1 MKLPELGVKRPVFT
15 GVIFVVILILGG
27 ISFFSLPIDLFPEI
41 EQPTVT
47 VITPYLG
54 VGAEDIETL
63 VTKEVENGLNGVANL
78 EEISSVSKD
87 NMSLVMLKFAWG
99 TDLNEAMDDVRLKLE
114 FATRNLPTD
123 IEPPQIFKFNTAMF
137 PVVMFGITA
146 DKSWPN
152 LKTLAEKRIVDPLK
166 TVPGVGTIQL
176 ISGLKRQIRIEFALD
191 RLRAF
196 PNISMTQVGQAIAG
210 ENLTVPAGDITIGQ
224 KAMTVR
230 MPGEF
235 KDPSEIEEIVVGV
248 SPEGRVVKVKD
259 IARVVDDFEEQ
270 TEKVFMNGGP
280 AIMFIVFKQ
289 TGGNTV
295 EVAGAVLKRIE
306 EIKKTLPEDVKVI
319 TLFDTSEFIKNSIAN
334 LKHDIYFG
342 GLLVILIVWLFLR
355 NIRSSLIIAATIPYS
370 LILAFIFMRFF
381 KYTINMMSLASL
393 AIAIGIVVD
402 DAIVVLENVTRHM
415 EEGSKLNRACVDG
428 ASEVGLAV
436 SASTYTNVVIFVPLL
451 FVTGFA
457 GLLFRQLGFVV
468 TITLLGSLFA
478 ALTLTP
484 MMASKL
490 LRIYSPQEMEVI
502 TEKRRLGIYRSFET
516 LYLRLLNVAL
526 HNRWTTVLIAIGL
539 SLFLMLGPLRYTRFE
554 FMPDED
560 TGMIEV
566 VAELA
571 PGTDVNVTARL
582 GLEMTDLMQRE
593 LVGAGGKPEWRTIYI
608 RTGQNPMGFGSAM
621 GEKEGNNVLQC
632 GALLISR
639 KLRTR
644 SSFEYADIIRPYL
657 QKYPGILRLSLN
669 AGNKMQSFISG
680 AGKPVSIEIKGA
692 DFEQTNNYAN
702 KIADRIRTL
711 KGLVDI
717 SVSRDAGKLNLSLIV
732 DRERLAMMGLNTGL
746 TAMQLRAAVFGAA
759 VSKFRDADNEYDIF
773 LRLREQDRK
782 SIENLE
788 NIPVLNLM
796 GKQVTVGNIAH
807 IEESVTPIEIDRL
820 NQERV
825 VKVEAN
831 AAKGANLQGIA
842 QEIRKIIQEN
852 PPPDVKTMSITLG
865 GNIKNMIQT
874 YRDLTLI
881 ALLSLL
887 LVYIVM
893 AAQFENLVDPL
904 IIMFSV
910 PFALNGVLLFIVLT
924 RVTFSMYTFLG
935 IIMLIGIVVKNAIVY
950 VDYVNIMRRRGKSL
964 DEAVRISGKNRLR
977 PVLMTTICTIMGMAP
992 MALSRAEGSEA
1003 WRPLGIAVIGGL
1015 TLSTLVSLVLVPSIY
1030 HIVYTWLAK
1039 IGRGERKEIVIE

>member
-1 MKLPELGVKRPVFT
+1 MRLPELGVRRPVFA

-27 ISFFSLPIDLFPEI
+27 ISFFSLPVDLFPEI
-41 EQPTVT
+41 EQPSVT

-54 VGAEDIETL
+54 VGTEDIETL
-63 VTKEVENGLNGVANL
+63 VTKPLENGLNGVANL
-78 EEISSVSKD
+78 DEISSISKD
-87 NMSLVMLKFAWG
+87 NMSLVVLKFAWG
-99 TDLNEAMDDVRLKLE
+99 TDLNEAMDDIRLKLE
-114 FATRNLPTD
+114 FTTRNLPKD

-137 PVVMFGITA
+137 PVIMFCITA
-146 DKSWPN
+146 DKSWAN
-152 LKTLAEKRIVDPLK
+152 LKTLAEKRVVDPLK

-176 ISGLKRQIRIEFALD
+176 ISGLKRQIRIEFDLE

-196 PNISMTQVGQAIAG
+196 PNISMMQVGQAIAG
-210 ENLTVPAGDITIGQ
+210 ENITVPAGDITIGE
-224 KAMTVR
+224 KALTVR
-230 MPGEF
+230 LPGEF
-235 KDPSEIEEIVVGV
+235 SDPSEIKDIVVGA
-248 SPEGRVVKVKD
+248 SPEGRVLKVKD
-259 IARVVDDFEEQ
+259 VARVVDDFEDQ
-270 TEKVFMNGGP
+270 TEKVFMNGRP
-280 AIMFIVFKQ
+280 AIMFLVMKQ

-295 EVAGAVLKRIE
+295 RVAGAVLNRIE
-306 EIKKTLPEDVKVI
+306 EIKKTLPEDVKI
-319 TLFDTSEFIKNSIAN
+319 TTLFDTSEFIKNSITN
-334 LKHDIYFG
+334 LKHDIYYG
-342 GLLVILIVWLFLR
+342 AILVILIVWLFLR
-355 NIRSSLIIAATIPYS
+355 NFRSSFIIAATIPYS

-393 AIAIGIVVD
+393 AIAIGMVVD
-402 DAIVVLENVTRHM
+402 DAIVVLENITRHM
-415 EEGSKLNRACVDG
+415 EEGQKLNKACVDG

-468 TITLLGSLFA
+468 TITMLGSLFA

-490 LRIYSPQEMEVI
+490 LRVYSAQEMEVI
-502 TEKRRLGIYRSFET
+502 TEKRQLGIYRRVEN
-516 LYLRLLNVAL
+516 LYLRLLDLAL
-526 HNRWTTVLIAIGL
+526 HNRWRTVLIAIGI
-539 SLFLMLGPLRYTRFE
+539 SLFLLLGPIRFTRFE

-560 TGMIEV
+560 TGMVEI

-571 PGTDVNVTARL
+571 PGTDVNVTTRL
-582 GLEMTDLMQRE
+582 GLQLTDLLQQK
-593 LVGAGGKPEWRTIYI
+593 LVGTNGQKEWRTIYI
-608 RTGQNPMGFGSAM
+608 RTGQNPMGFSSAM
-621 GEKEGNNVLQC
+621 GEKEGDNVLQC
-632 GALLISR
+632 GALLISS

-657 QKYPGILRLSLN
+657 QKYPGILRLNIN
-669 AGNKMQSFISG
+669 AGNKIQSLISG

-692 DFEQTNNYAN
+692 DLQMTNNYAN
-702 KIADRIRTL
+702 MIAGRI
-711 KGLVDI
+711 KNINGLTDV
-717 SVSRDAGKLNLSLIV
+717 SVSRDAGKLNLSLSV

-746 TAMQLRAAVFGAA
+746 TAMQLRTAVFGSAI
-759 VSKFRDADNEYDIF
+759 SKFRDADNEYDIF
-773 LRLREQDRK
+773 LRLREADRK
-782 SIENLE
+782 SVNNLQ

-796 GKQVTVGNIAH
+796 GKQVALGNVAH

-820 NQERV
+820 DQERV
-825 VKVEAN
+825 IKVEAN

-842 QEIRKIIQEN
+842 SQIMKIMEQN
-852 PPPDVKTMSITLG
+852 PPPDIKTMSVKLG
-865 GNIKNMIQT
+865 GNIERMIET

-910 PFALNGVLLFIVLT
+910 PFALDGVLLFIVLM

-950 VDYVNIMRRRGKSL
+950 VDYVNIMRRQGKSL
-964 DEAVRISGKNRLR
+964 DEALRISGRNRLR
-977 PVLMTTICTIMGMAP
+977 PVLMTTICTIMGMLP
-992 MALSRAEGSEA
+992 MALSHAEGSES

-1015 TLSTLVSLVLVPSIY
+1015 TLSTLISLVLVPSIY
-1030 HIVYTWLAK
+1030 HLAYSFLQK
-1039 IGRGERKEIVIE
+1039 MGRGERKEIVIE